1 MTSPVYTASPY
12 PLTDNPLVVAVLF
25 LFVLLSLFSVGQSGL
40 LRHELAWLSHMR
52 SGRSFELPASA
63 SGFFRLLLMLQTF
76 LFSGLC
82 LYFAVAPEA
91 NLSVETVDWRMF
103 ALAMALPLLLYLYQW
118 FCFRWTAYLAHE
130 DERVLL
136 LDRAYQAVH
145 LLIGPFALVLFV
157 VQVTGHL
164 SNTMEITLIVGL
176 YGLGVIWFIISAFK
190 IFFRGIDTICFIFF
204 YLCTLEIAPLY
215 LMYQKMVA

>member
-1 MTSPVYTASPY
+1 MTYTHSLY
-12 PLTDNPLVVAVLF
+12 QLTNNPLVVAGLF
-25 LFVLLSLFSVGQSGL
+25 WFVLLTIFSVGRSGL
-40 LRHELAWLSHMR
+40 LRHEFAWLRHMR

-82 LYFAVAPEA
+82 LYFAIIPGAS
-91 NLSVETVDWRMF
+91 LSPLTDTAEWRAF
-103 ALAMALPLLLYLYQW
+103 AVCMSLPLLLYLYQW

-130 DERVLL
+130 EDRIML
-136 LDRAYQAVH
+136 LDRAYQAVY
-145 LLIGPFALVLFV
+145 LFIGPFALVLFV

-164 SNTMEITLIVGL
+164 SDTMEIILIATLFGL
-176 YGLGVIWFIISAFK
+176 SLIWFIISAFK
-190 IFFRGIDTICFIFF
+190 IFFRGIGTICFIIG

-215 LMYQKMVA
+215 LIYQKLIA

>member
-1 MTSPVYTASPY
+1 MTPSAYPASPY

-25 LFVLLSLFSVGQSGL
+25 LFVLLTLFSVGQNGL
-40 LRHELAWLSHMR
+40 LRHELSWLSHMR

-82 LYFAVAPEA
+82 LYFAVVPES
-91 NLSVETVDWRMF
+91 NLSAESVDWPTF
-103 ALAMALPLLLYLYQW
+103 ALTMALPLLLYLYQW
-118 FCFRWTAYLAHE
+118 FCFRWTAYLAHDE
-130 DERVLL
+130 ERVLL
-136 LDRAYQAVH
+136 LDRAYQALY

-164 SNTMEITLIVGL
+164 SNTMEITLIAGL
-176 YGLGVIWFIISAFK
+176 YGLALIWFIISAFK
-190 IFFRGIDTICFIFF
+190 IFFRGIDTICFIIF

>member
-1 MTSPVYTASPY
+1 MNY
-12 PLTDNPLVVAVLF
+12 PEAIYRLTDNPMVVAVLF
-25 LFVLLSLFSVGQSGL
+25 LFVLLTIFSVGRSGL

-82 LYFAVAPEA
+82 LYFAVMPDATLRPETEA
-91 NLSVETVDWRMF
+91 TDWSTF
-103 ALAMALPLLLYLYQW
+103 GLCMALPLALYLYQW
-118 FCFRWTAYLAHE
+118 FCFRWTAYLAHDE
-130 DERVLL
+130 ERVLL
-136 LDRAYQAVH
+136 LDRAYQAVY

-164 SNTMEITLIVGL
+164 SDTMEMTLIAGL
-176 YGLGVIWFIISAFK
+176 FGLALIWFVISAFK
-190 IFFRGIDTICFIFF
+190 IFFRGIGTICFIIF

-215 LMYQKMVA
+215 LLYQKMVA